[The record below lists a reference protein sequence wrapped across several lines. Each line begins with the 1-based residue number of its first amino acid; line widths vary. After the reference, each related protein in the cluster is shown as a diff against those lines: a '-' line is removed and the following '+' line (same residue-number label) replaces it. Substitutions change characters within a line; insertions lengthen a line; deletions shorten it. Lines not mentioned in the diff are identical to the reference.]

1 MDYKDFYTECNLFL
15 DKLDTSDISA
25 NHRERMR
32 ASVLDVLAYAAD
44 RERRGEAFE

>member
-1 MDYKDFYTECNLFL
+1 MTYAEFYAECNRFL
-15 DKLDTSDISA
+15 DKLEAADNDV

-32 ASVLDVLAYAAD
+32 VAVLDVMAFAAD